1 MNFRFSAVLAACFMA
16 AGLGLSAGA
25 QAQASGDKSVS
36 TNSVGKA
43 DKGGKSY
50 STTQVAP
57 ADPVADAVKERF
69 KQRVTGMDVT
79 AVRRTPYG
87 LFEVQLGMDL
97 LYTDEKVTWVMEGPL
112 IDAMT

>member
-50 STTQVAP
+50 STT
-57 ADPVADAVKERF
+57 
-69 KQRVTGMDVT
+69 
-79 AVRRTPYG
+79 
-87 LFEVQLGMDL
+87 
-97 LYTDEKVTWVMEGPL
+97 
-112 IDAMT
+112 